1 LIVKEFADED
11 RQQLLVVLDLNCE
24 ADFGEG
30 KARAFEVSVRIA
42 ASLAY
47 YADRGKIPF
56 YLAGAS
62 PQWTLPMTALSWW
75 SAMNYLARVNNE
87 GQEPLADFLGRI
99 KLPTASFV
107 VVLITQPTEVTVK
120 TLQRLQR
127 AGQQILPI
135 FITLNGDLPDQ
146 ARSLKKA
153 WAVSP
158 ADWAAALDRL

>member
-1 LIVKEFADED
+1 
-11 RQQLLVVLDLNCE
+11 
-24 ADFGEG
+24 
-30 KARAFEVSVRIA
+30 
-42 ASLAY
+42 
-47 YADRGKIPF
+47 
-56 YLAGAS
+56 
-62 PQWTLPMTALSWW
+62 
-75 SAMNYLARVNNE
+75 
-87 GQEPLADFLGRI
+87 
-99 KLPTASFV
+99 V

-153 WAVSP
+153 GAVSP